1 MPTYFSKSGNKE
13 GFTLIEVIVTII
25 IVGILSAIVAPS
37 WLNFV
42 EVRRL
47 NIAQDQIYR
56 SVREAQSQA
65 KKEKL
70 PWKISIR
77 EKNQIVQWAVHP
89 TSIPPEKVTWN
100 NLDNNIQIEPEPET
114 TGQAQDGLWQTQ
126 FDYRGNV
133 NLLKQVTLS
142 SKNGNKAK
150 RCVVVSTILGA
161 VRTAKERPTANNEGK
176 YCY

>member
-1 MPTYFSKSGNKE
+1 MQNDFSKSSSDK

-70 PWKISIR
+70 PWRISIR
-77 EKNQIVQWAVHP
+77 EKDQIVQWAVHP
-89 TSIPPEKVTWN
+89 ASLSLEKATWN
-100 NLDNNIQIEPEPET
+100 DLNNNIRIDPEPET
-114 TGQAQDGLWQTQ
+114 TGQNQDGLWQTQ

-142 SKNGNKAK
+142 SKNNNKAK
-150 RCVVVSTILGA
+150 RCVVISTLLGA